1 MVAAQKGPT
10 DFVENYANYLPTA
23 MLSKAVYAD
32 TEGFISAMDTRAL
45 GMAVVLGG
53 GRQASE
59 PLTIASAL
67 PIWRVWVTALTD
79 SVRWR

>member
-1 MVAAQKGPT
+1 
-10 DFVENYANYLPTA
+10 

-45 GMAVVLGG
+45 GMAVVSMGG
-53 GRQASE
+53 GRRQAST

-67 PIWRVWVTALTD
+67 PTWRVWVTALTD